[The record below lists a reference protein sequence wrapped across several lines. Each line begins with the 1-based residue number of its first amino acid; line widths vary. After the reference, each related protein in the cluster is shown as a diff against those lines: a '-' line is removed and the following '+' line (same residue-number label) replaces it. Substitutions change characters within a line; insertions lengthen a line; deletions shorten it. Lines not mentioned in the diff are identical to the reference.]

1 MRKFLRIL
9 ILVISIWVI
18 IFCIDFICIRTI
30 KRPVFMIKT
39 NTYKDGGSTEYVGLF
54 YKVIKCNT
62 IDGDKT
68 ITLGTYSLKYSCQAL
83 TDSEKFSKEYSSID
97 KDNIFVYKTNNE
109 IINILKHGKGLV
121 YLGFKECPWCN
132 AYVPMLNDIAKENN
146 IEKIYYLNI
155 LNERKE
161 NTKEYLEIVDI
172 LKEHLRYDDEGKKR
186 IYVPAVIAINNGNI
200 VGFDDETSYD
210 TLGYDDPKDYW
221 TEERKQNLKEKL
233 VSMISKIEINDC
245 TECNKPE

>member
-1 MRKFLRIL
+1 MKKFLRIL
-9 ILVISIWVI
+9 IFVVSIWVI

-62 IDGDKT
+62 VDGDKT
-68 ITLGTYSLKYSCQAL
+68 ITLGTYGLKYSCEISEQ
-83 TDSEKFSKEYSSID
+83 EKFSKEYQTVD
-97 KDNIFVYKTNNE
+97 LDNIFVYKTSSE
-109 IINILKHGKGLV
+109 IINILKHGSGII
-121 YLGFKECPWCN
+121 YLGFPECPWCK
-132 AYVPMLNDIAKENN
+132 AYVPMLNDIAKDNK

-155 LNERKE
+155 LNDRKN
-161 NTKEYLEIVDI
+161 NTKEYLEIGDI
-172 LKEHLRYDDEGKKR
+172 LKNYVKYDDEGNKR
-186 IYVPAVIAINNGNI
+186 IYVPAVIAINNGKI
-200 VGFDDETSYD
+200 VGYDDETSLD

-221 TEERKQNLKEKL
+221 TDERKQNLKEKL

>member
-1 MRKFLRIL
+1 MKKFLRIL
-9 ILVISIWVI
+9 IFVVSIWVI

-62 IDGDKT
+62 VDGDKT
-68 ITLGTYSLKYSCQAL
+68 ITLGTYGLKYSCEISEQ
-83 TDSEKFSKEYSSID
+83 EKFSKEYQTVD
-97 KDNIFVYKTNNE
+97 LDNIFVYKTSSE
-109 IINILKHGKGLV
+109 IINILKHGSGII
-121 YLGFKECPWCN
+121 YLGFPECPWCK
-132 AYVPMLNDIAKENN
+132 AYVPMLNDIAKDNK

-155 LNERKE
+155 LNDRKN

-172 LKEHLRYDDEGKKR
+172 LKNYLKY
-186 IYVPAVIAINNGNI
+186 
-200 VGFDDETSYD
+200 DDETSLD

-221 TEERKQNLKEKL
+221 TDERKQNLKEKL

>member
-68 ITLGTYSLKYSCQAL
+68 ITLGTYGLKYSCQVIL
-83 TDSEKFSKEYSSID
+83 LVVEYYAA
-97 KDNIFVYKTNNE
+97 NLM
-109 IINILKHGKGLV
+109 IL
-121 YLGFKECPWCN
+121 FE
-132 AYVPMLNDIAKENN
+132 IAK
-146 IEKIYYLNI
+146 
-155 LNERKE
+155 
-161 NTKEYLEIVDI
+161 
-172 LKEHLRYDDEGKKR
+172 
-186 IYVPAVIAINNGNI
+186 
-200 VGFDDETSYD
+200 
-210 TLGYDDPKDYW
+210 
-221 TEERKQNLKEKL
+221 
-233 VSMISKIEINDC
+233 
-245 TECNKPE
+245 